1 MRSCTLNPD
10 KFLMPVDVRQKA
22 FSQLSFSIF
31 EWKRKTKQ
39 KWMTSGSWEIINKTS
54 KKLGI
59 QWAIAGVKS
68 RIINASMKQN
78 VSMCVN
84 NIKGKVDSLKGNVF
98 ICGQWISYDKHTE
111 SRRDLP
117 IIYRLLDLPSVSLQ
131 RAFFANWVKIDQ
143 IFGMKSRHDCL
154 KDTRAI
160 RLKDQI

>member
-84 NIKGKVDSLKGNVF
+84 NIRAKWIHWKEMSLFVGNEF
-98 ICGQWISYDKHTE
+98 HMISTPRAGGTSLSY
-111 SRRDLP
+111 
-117 IIYRLLDLPSVSLQ
+117 IGYWIYRVCRCKGHFSLIELRSTRSSEWS
-131 RAFFANWVKIDQ
+131 RAMTASKIPERSD
-143 IFGMKSRHDCL
+143 
-154 KDTRAI
+154 
-160 RLKDQI
+160 